1 MGESW
6 GGGWGYSGVRSLW
19 VHCCQCQVYPGSL
32 VSTCRH
38 LHLMIPPVS
47 QEGVECS
54 SKMWTQL
61 FNRATVHPDS
71 RGGPCALLLAPR
83 LPALHF
89 RAPLPLSY
97 TAALCTQ
104 QNPAREG
111 LEPATP
117 GWPSGCGQ
125 CRREGGP
132 GNGCCPCARGTSP
145 VHAWTWSPGDTTTYP
160 AKTQDVLALLVPGM
174 ASSVHVSEKRLLAQ
188 SGC

>member
-1 MGESW
+1 MGESQ

-19 VHCCQCQVYPGSL
+19 VHCCQCPVYPGSL

-61 FNRATVHPDS
+61 FNRATAHPDS
-71 RGGPCALLLAPR
+71 RGGPCVLLLAPR

-97 TAALCTQ
+97 TATLFASGLVAHTPSCCGHMLQVLLHPACVLRKQLQAALRDR
-104 QNPAREG
+104 A
-111 LEPATP
+111 
-117 GWPSGCGQ
+117 
-125 CRREGGP
+125 GP
-132 GNGCCPCARGTSP
+132 GPSEL
-145 VHAWTWSPGDTTTYP
+145 H
-160 AKTQDVLALLVPGM
+160 QDADIRI
-174 ASSVHVSEKRLLAQ
+174 S
-188 SGC
+188 